1 MTMPAK
7 KNLWYGC
14 MRTSD
19 LIDDEEAVKEVCRI
33 GTSIEHGLNEA
44 ERELRR
50 WRSMPNGGH
59 DPEMLDVQGTPDMV
73 RNVLLALLSSRK
85 PADEANSGRT
95 EEATK

>member
-1 MTMPAK
+1 
-7 KNLWYGC
+7 

-19 LIDDEEAVKEVCRI
+19 LIDGEEAVKEVCRI
-33 GTSIEHGLNEA
+33 GTDIEHGLNEA

-59 DPEMLDVQGTPDMV
+59 DPEFVPGVQDAPDMV
-73 RNVLLALLSSRK
+73 RNVLLAVLPSGK
-85 PADEANSGRT
+85 PADEQDSGRT

>member
-1 MTMPAK
+1 
-7 KNLWYGC
+7 

-19 LIDDEEAVKEVCRI
+19 LIDGEEAVKEVCRI
-33 GTSIEHGLNEA
+33 GTDIEHGLNEV
-44 ERELRR
+44 ERELRK

-85 PADEANSGRT
+85 SADEQDSGRT
-95 EEATK
+95 EETTK